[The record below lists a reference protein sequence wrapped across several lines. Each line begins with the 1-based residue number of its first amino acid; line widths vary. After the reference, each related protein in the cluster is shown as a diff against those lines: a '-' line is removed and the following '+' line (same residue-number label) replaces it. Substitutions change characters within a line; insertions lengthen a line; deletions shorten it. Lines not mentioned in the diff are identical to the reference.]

1 MNKKILIVEDDLI
14 IALDV
19 KKLLT
24 DEGYQIIGVVKSISG
39 LNKILKKSKPDL
51 IISDLI
57 LDKNSRNFEKVIF
70 NLKNLHIPFIILSS
84 VSNNSELNDKFFP
97 EKINFLAKPFD
108 SVELLQRID
117 EVFNRQLNT
126 L

>member
-1 MNKKILIVEDDLI
+1 MNRKILIVEDDLI

-39 LNKILKKSKPDL
+39 LNKILNKSKPDL

-70 NLKNLHIPFIILSS
+70 NLKNLQIPFIILSS

>member
-1 MNKKILIVEDDLI
+1 MNRKILIVEDDLI

-70 NLKNLHIPFIILSS
+70 NLKEPSNPFYHF
-84 VSNNSELNDKFFP
+84 E
-97 EKINFLAKPFD
+97 
-108 SVELLQRID
+108 QRF
-117 EVFNRQLNT
+117 E
-126 L
+126 